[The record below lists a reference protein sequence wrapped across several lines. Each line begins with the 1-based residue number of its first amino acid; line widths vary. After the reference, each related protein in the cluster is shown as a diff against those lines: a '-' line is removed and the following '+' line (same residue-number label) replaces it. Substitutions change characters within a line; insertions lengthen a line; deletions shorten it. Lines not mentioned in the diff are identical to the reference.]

1 MRSKNIIE
9 NIENILTM
17 AGKTQNSKA
26 SARKAGRP
34 KAKIN
39 WTLVDRLL
47 VAGASGTSIAARLGI
62 HPNTLYET
70 CKEVHNCDFSDYSQK
85 KRQVGDDMI
94 LSKQFDTAMEG
105 NVPMLIFLG
114 KARLGQQETHAHEVK
129 MQVEDL
135 SLYGRLTR
143 EQAAQL
149 LKDVEQGEDE

>member
-1 MRSKNIIE
+1 M
-9 NIENILTM
+9 
-17 AGKTQNSKA
+17 GKMIK
-26 SARKAGRP
+26 RGAGRP
-34 KAKIN
+34 RVKID
-39 WTLVDRLL
+39 WDDVGKLL
-47 VAGASGTSIAARLGI
+47 MAGAKGTSIAARLGI
-62 HPNTLYET
+62 HPETLYDA
-70 CKEVHNCDFSDYSQK
+70 CVRDNKIGFSEYSQQK
-85 KRQVGDDMI
+85 KQEGDDAI
-94 LSKQFDTAMEG
+94 LTQQFRAAMNG